1 MNIQHRLKSLLITL
15 LLCCAALLLHP
26 LSAADPEPAEPAKS
40 VDDFQQRFQPI
51 LEKYCYD
58 CHGRKE
64 TEGKVKLTEFS
75 SWKDLEK
82 SPQLIEKMIEVLDK
96 NEMPPEDEKQP
107 SETQRQSLLIHL
119 NKSLN
124 RSLVSNQKP
133 IPFRMRRMNRFEY
146 GNAVRDLFD
155 LDCWV
160 YSISDRIIRD
170 HNHYFRPE
178 TGKMPDVVTVGN
190 RIMGLQQ
197 MLENRLLG
205 VMAFPKDPP
214 QKMGSTIVAII

>member
-1 MNIQHRLKSLLITL
+1 MIRHLTNSLL
-15 LLCCAALLLHP
+15 AALLFSPITL
-26 LSAADPEPAEPAKS
+26 AAEPAKS
-40 VDDFQQRFQPI
+40 VDDFQQRIQPV
-51 LEKYCYD
+51 LQTYCYD

-82 SPQLIEKMIEVLDK
+82 RPQLIEKMIDALDK
-96 NEMPPEDEKQP
+96 NEMPPEDSKQP
-107 SETQRQSLLIHL
+107 SETQRQSLLNHL

-124 RSLVSNQKP
+124 RSLVSNQKL

-160 YSISDRIIRD
+160 YSIGDRIIRD

-178 TGKMPDVVTVGN
+178 TGRMPDVVRAGN

-205 VMAFPKDPP
+205 VMA
-214 QKMGSTIVAII
+214 G